1 MVAQPNQKRDKMTKQ
16 QRSNLAKTAIFL
28 IEEAKDENF
37 SMITYLYAN
46 SNVNDNPK
54 DAKRSY
60 NKCGTTCCFAAH
72 GPIALKAKIHDLEE
86 WDSYI
91 LRVFGIDESD
101 FIKGTD
107 WSFLFSSTWN
117 NSRKQAASRALT
129 FLEKGLPESF
139 SESSSTYFTSFSNRK
154 LVDRLSAFVIS
165 KKKL

>member
-16 QRSNLAKTAIFL
+16 QQSNLAKTAIFL
-28 IEEAKDENF
+28 IEEAKDEHF
-37 SMITYLYAN
+37 DMAFYLSAREDTG
-46 SNVNDNPK
+46 DNPQK
-54 DAKRSY
+54 VREYYSE
-60 NKCGTTCCFAAH
+60 CGTTCCFAGH
-72 GPIALKAKIHDLEE
+72 GPIALKSKINKNDDWE
-86 WDSYI
+86 DYQ
-91 LRVFGIDESD
+91 LRVFGIDEAHHL
-101 FIKGTD
+101 KD
-107 WSFLFSSTWN
+107 WEFLFSQNWL